1 MCIRDSY
8 RWLQELYPVDDI
20 IALDTGIPLEN
31 ITFEKKEDGHP
42 IYEVFAYGKGGEL
55 HFKDSFS
62 PKIIESLYLN
72 VLPEWGTVR
81 HTTGWLKIEQGTHL
95 ILDSALKSDLERFWD
110 YYQEEILPEV
120 YSYILEKTG
129 DDPSFKKQP
138 YFKRLLIEMWFSE
151 PDYLLGLDQ
160 EIISSLEAIH
170 DEIYFDTLDFL
181 RGITDVELDEMET
194 QEDTSRYSAPGN
206 VLPLIH
212 PSSEGKSGRVK
223 VQFDGWQAKTPQI
236 ILHWKEREK
245 REHTRTLTFPELKIK
260 ELRIPELTYDGKSEK
275 ISNILVSFETEKEL
289 DYLNIIEIIHAY
301 RELLEED
308 LLASSIRF
316 PGLSAL
322 TWRVKHKELMKDESF
337 PVKSIEVTSPPPD
350 SEVFPGKA
358 FVPTDKIISPEM
370 CLDIV
375 SKLSKNKTIKAYIA
389 GESYE
394 KRKIPV
400 LEVYT
405 PLEKYVSLPR
415 LITFKPTLYLSGR
428 QHANEVSATNY
439 ILRFAELLAT
449 ESTYQEYLKKMNF
462 ALHPLENPDGAALAY
477 ELQKITPHHSLHAGR
492 YTSLGIDVGYQV
504 NASKPL
510 LPEAKV
516 RKNLWEK
523 WLPDIHL
530 NLHGYP
536 SHEWVQQFSN
546 YSPYLFRDY
555 WIPRGWFAYFRSV
568 TLPIFKDWE
577 KAGED
582 IRSSIIKEFMA
593 NKNIHVS
600 NKKFYDRYYRWAA
613 RWQPHMNY
621 LEIYDGVNLYAKRRS
636 SRESRLSSRRRI
648 TIVEETPE
656 LMDETAH
663 GSWLDFLSDQGLTY
677 LQAHVNY
684 LANAQHEIARIEE
697 ESQDR
702 IHIQFVR
709 RRPGDT
715 EKKDQELP

>member
-1 MCIRDSY
+1 M
-8 RWLQELYPVDDI
+8 
-20 IALDTGIPLEN
+20 
-31 ITFEKKEDGHP
+31 
-42 IYEVFAYGKGGEL
+42 
-55 HFKDSFS
+55 
-62 PKIIESLYLN
+62 
-72 VLPEWGTVR
+72 
-81 HTTGWLKIEQGTHL
+81 
-95 ILDSALKSDLERFWD
+95 
-110 YYQEEILPEV
+110 
-120 YSYILEKTG
+120 
-129 DDPSFKKQP
+129 
-138 YFKRLLIEMWFSE
+138 
-151 PDYLLGLDQ
+151 
-160 EIISSLEAIH
+160 
-170 DEIYFDTLDFL
+170 
-181 RGITDVELDEMET
+181 
-194 QEDTSRYSAPGN
+194 
-206 VLPLIH
+206 
-212 PSSEGKSGRVK
+212 
-223 VQFDGWQAKTPQI
+223 
-236 ILHWKEREK
+236 
-245 REHTRTLTFPELKIK
+245 
-260 ELRIPELTYDGKSEK
+260 
-275 ISNILVSFETEKEL
+275 
-289 DYLNIIEIIHAY
+289 
-301 RELLEED
+301 
-308 LLASSIRF
+308 
-316 PGLSAL
+316 
-322 TWRVKHKELMKDESF
+322 
-337 PVKSIEVTSPPPD
+337 
-350 SEVFPGKA
+350 
-358 FVPTDKIISPEM
+358 
-370 CLDIV
+370 
-375 SKLSKNKTIKAYIA
+375 
-389 GESYE
+389 
-394 KRKIPV
+394 
-400 LEVYT
+400 YT

-439 ILRFAELLAT
+439 ILKFAELLAT
-449 ESTYQEYLKKMNF
+449 EPTYQEYLKKMNF

-477 ELQKITPHHSLHAGR
+477 ELQKITPYHSLHAGR

-555 WIPRGWFAYFRSV
+555 WIPRGWFAYFSSV

-577 KAGED
+577 KAGKD

-636 SRESRLSSRRRI
+636 SRESLLSSRRRI
-648 TIVEETPE
+648 TLVEETPE